1 MIQLQVLN
9 KVLQDKSL
17 SLLNNNGITSEY
29 FSDYGPEYAF
39 IINHFKEYGNVPDDE
54 TVLEHFPGFEL
65 LNILESD
72 QYLVDKIR
80 EEHLYDALVPILTQA
95 AEDMQTDSSVAVSNI
110 LPKLENLIQKSKFV
124 GGVDLTKGAY
134 DRFNWAMDIAD
145 KAGDLLGVPTG
156 FELLDDVLGGMLPG
170 EELIVIVGRPGQ
182 GKSWTLDKMMVSA
195 WQNEQSVLLYS
206 GEMSEMQVG
215 ARIDTLLSNVN
226 INSIT
231 KGVWT
236 DRELERYED
245 HIEVMQESKTPLVVV
260 TPMMIGGRNMTP
272 TLLDSMIQKYK
283 PKVVG
288 IDQLSLMNE
297 SIPSR
302 EQKRIQYANITMD
315 LYKLSAKYGIP
326 IVLNVQA
333 GRAAKESG
341 NDTIQLEH
349 IAESDAVGQNA
360 SRVITMQR
368 DEANGILRLSVV
380 KNRYGE
386 DNKTIEYMWDVTT
399 GTYTLIGFKNDDEDE
414 DSSSSSPVTLKAR
427 NSSSRLQ
434 KQVSREGVEAF

>member
-29 FSDYGPEYAF
+29 FSDYSPEYEF

-231 KGVWT
+231 KGVWN
-236 DRELERYED
+236 DKELERYED
-245 HIEVMQESKTPLVVV
+245 HIEVMQGSKTPLVVV

-272 TLLDSMIQKYK
+272 ALLDSMIQKYK

-333 GRAAKESG
+333 GRAAKESS

>member
-29 FSDYGPEYAF
+29 FSDYSPEYEF

-236 DRELERYED
+236 DKELERYED
-245 HIEVMQESKTPLVVV
+245 HIEVMQGSTTPLVVV

-272 TLLDSMIQKYK
+272 ALLDSMIQKYK

-333 GRAAKESG
+333 GRAAKESS

>member
-29 FSDYGPEYAF
+29 FSDYGPEYEF

-65 LNILESD
+65 LNILETD

-226 INSIT
+226 ISSIT

-272 TLLDSMIQKYK
+272 ALLDSMIQKYK

-315 LYKLSAKYGIP
+315 LYKLSAKYSIP

-333 GRAAKESG
+333 GRAAKESA

-386 DNKTIEYMWDVTT
+386 DVGRYN
-399 GTYTLIGFKNDDEDE
+399 
-414 DSSSSSPVTLKAR
+414 R
-427 NSSSRLQ
+427 NLHAYR
-434 KQVSREGVEAF
+434 F

>member
-29 FSDYGPEYAF
+29 FSDYSPEYEF

-65 LNILESD
+65 LNILESN

-236 DRELERYED
+236 DKELERYED
-245 HIEVMQESKTPLVVV
+245 HIEVMQGSTTPLVVV

-272 TLLDSMIQKYK
+272 ALLDSMIQKYK

>member
-29 FSDYGPEYAF
+29 FSDYSPEYEF

-231 KGVWT
+231 KGVWN
-236 DRELERYED
+236 DKELERYED

-272 TLLDSMIQKYK
+272 ALLDSMIQKYK
-283 PKVVG
+283 PNVVG

-333 GRAAKESG
+333 GRAAKESS

-349 IAESDAVGQNA
+349 IAESDSVGQNA

>member
-29 FSDYGPEYAF
+29 FSDYSPEYEF

-231 KGVWT
+231 KGVWN
-236 DRELERYED
+236 DKELERYED
-245 HIEVMQESKTPLVVV
+245 HIEVMQGSKTPLVVV

-272 TLLDSMIQKYK
+272 ALLDSMIQKYK
-283 PKVVG
+283 PNVVG

-333 GRAAKESG
+333 GRAAKESS

-414 DSSSSSPVTLKAR
+414 GSSSSSPVTLKAR

>member
-29 FSDYGPEYAF
+29 FSDYSPEYEF

-134 DRFNWAMDIAD
+134 DRFNWAMDIAH

-236 DRELERYED
+236 DKELERYED
-245 HIEVMQESKTPLVVV
+245 HIEVMQGSTTPLVVV

-272 TLLDSMIQKYK
+272 ALLDSMIQKYK
-283 PKVVG
+283 PKIVG

>member
-17 SLLNNNGITSEY
+17 ALLNNNGITSEY
-29 FSDYGPEYAF
+29 FSDYGPEYEF
-39 IINHFKEYGNVPDDE
+39 IIDHFKEYGNVPDDE
-54 TVLEHFPGFEL
+54 TILEQFPGFEL

-95 AEDMQTDSSVAVSNI
+95 AEDMQTDSSIAVSNI
-110 LPKLENLIQKSKFV
+110 LPKLEKLIQQTKFV

-134 DRFNWAMDIAD
+134 DRFNWAMDIAE

-182 GKSWTLDKMMVSA
+182 GKSWTLDKMMASA
-195 WQNEQSVLLYS
+195 WKNGQSVLLYS

-215 ARIDTLLSNVN
+215 SRIDTLLSNVS

-231 KGVWT
+231 KGVWN
-236 DRELERYED
+236 DKELQKYED
-245 HIEVMQESKTPLVVV
+245 HIELMQGSETPLVVV

-272 TLLDSMIQKYK
+272 ALLDSMIQKYK

-297 SIPSR
+297 SVPSR

-333 GRAAKESG
+333 GRAAKDG
-341 NDTIQLEH
+341 TNDTIQLEH

-399 GTYTLIGFKNDDEDE
+399 GTYTLIGFKNDDDTEDNA
-414 DSSSSSPVTLKAR
+414 SPVTLKAR
-427 NSSSRLQ
+427 SSSNRLQ
-434 KQVSREGVEAF
+434 KQVNREGVEAF

>member
-29 FSDYGPEYAF
+29 FSDYSPEYEF

-134 DRFNWAMDIAD
+134 DRFNWAMDIVD

-236 DRELERYED
+236 DKELERYED
-245 HIEVMQESKTPLVVV
+245 HIEVMQGSKTPLVVV

-272 TLLDSMIQKYK
+272 ALLDSMIQKYK

-315 LYKLSAKYGIP
+315 LYKLSTKYGIP

-333 GRAAKESG
+333 GRAAKESN

-399 GTYTLIGFKNDDEDE
+399 GTYTLIGFKNDDEEE

-427 NSSSRLQ
+427 NFSSRLQ